1 MMKKILSFYTKYF
14 FVWVVLF
21 GIAAYFWPRPFER
34 AGNFNLAHL
43 TGIEKLFEN
52 RSFVQRA
59 LVRNLSG
66 NNLFFFLTMFGIGAV
81 LQTEDFK
88 RIARKPAIVAVGSFS
103 QFLVMPFG
111 AFLIAKLFGLGPLLT
126 AGLVLTGAAPG
137 AMASNVMCYISKAD
151 TAYSVSLTTVSTL
164 LCPVLTPAL
173 TLFLAGTQVPVEFWA
188 MFIDIMWMVIVPVII
203 GFAVRH
209 YFDTAI
215 EKIEPVFPAISVT
228 FIIFICSVVIALN
241 RQRLYELTIGILA
254 AVLILNVYGMTAG
267 YGIGR
272 LFRLPMPQR
281 RTLSIEIG
289 MQNAGLGVTLARS
302 HLGPEAMIPAAIF
315 VFVCILTAALMSEIW
330 QRKALNK

>member
-1 MMKKILSFYTKYF
+1 MLNRILSFYTKYF
-14 FVWVVLF
+14 FIWVVFF
-21 GIAAYFWPRPFER
+21 GIAAYFWPAPFEK

-43 TGIEKLFEN
+43 TGIEKLFEDK
-52 RSFVQRA
+52 SFVQQA
-59 LVRNLSG
+59 LVRNLKG
-66 NNLFFFLTMFGIGAV
+66 YNLFFFFTMFGIGAV
-81 LQTEDFK
+81 LKMEDFK
-88 RIARKPAIVAVGSFS
+88 RIARRPVIVAIGSFS
-103 QFLVMPFG
+103 QFLFMPFG

-173 TLFLAGTQVPVEFWA
+173 TLFLAGTQVPVNFWA
-188 MFIDIMWMVIVPVII
+188 MFVDIMWMVILPVII

-209 YFDTAI
+209 YFGRGI
-215 EKIEPVFPAISVT
+215 EKIEAIFPAISVT

-241 RQRLYELTIGILA
+241 RQRLCELTA
-254 AVLILNVYGMTAG
+254 AIVIAVFILNVYGMTAG

-289 MQNAGLGVTLARS
+289 MQNAGLGVTLAGS
-302 HLGPEAMIPAAIF
+302 HLGPEAMIPAALF

-330 QRKALNK
+330 QRRALSK

>member
-1 MMKKILSFYTKYF
+1 MVKKILSFYTKYF
-14 FVWVVLF
+14 FVWVMLF
-21 GIAAYFWPRPFER
+21 GIAAYFWPGPFEK

-43 TGIEKLFEN
+43 TGIEKLFQDK
-52 RSFVQRA
+52 SFVQEA
-59 LVRNLSG
+59 VVRNLSG

-81 LQTEDFK
+81 LQMEDFK
-88 RIARKPAIVAVGSFS
+88 RIARKPVIVAIGSFS

-111 AFLIAKLFGLGPLLT
+111 AFLIAKLFGLGPFLT

-188 MFIDIMWMVIVPVII
+188 MFIDIMWMVIVPVIV

-209 YFDTAI
+209 YFGRSI
-215 EKIEPVFPAISVT
+215 EKIEAVFPAISVT

-241 RQRLYELTIGILA
+241 RQRLYELTAGILA
-254 AVLILNVYGMTAG
+254 AVLILNIYGMTAG
-267 YGIGR
+267 YGIGS

-289 MQNAGLGVTLARS
+289 MQNAGLGVTLARN
-302 HLGPEAMIPAAIF
+302 HLGPEAMIPAALF
-315 VFVCILTAALMSEIW
+315 VFVCIITAALMSEIW
-330 QRKALNK
+330 RRRALNK

>member
-1 MMKKILSFYTKYF
+1 MVKRILSFYTKYF
-14 FVWVVLF
+14 FIWVVLF
-21 GIAAYFWPRPFER
+21 GIAAYFWPAPFEK
-34 AGNFNLAHL
+34 AGNFNFAYL
-43 TGIEKLFEN
+43 TGIERLFEDK
-52 RSFVQRA
+52 SFVQQA
-59 LVRNLSG
+59 VERNLSG
-66 NNLFFFLTMFGIGAV
+66 NSLFFFLTMFGIGAV

-88 RIARKPAIVAVGSFS
+88 RIARRPAIVAVGTFS

-111 AFLIAKLFGLGPLLT
+111 AFLIAKIFGLGPFLT

-188 MFIDIMWMVIVPVII
+188 MFIDIMWMVIIPVII
-203 GFAVRH
+203 GFVVRH
-209 YFDTAI
+209 YFDKAI

-241 RQRLYELTIGILA
+241 RQRLDELTIGILA
-254 AVLILNVYGMTAG
+254 AVFILNIYGMTAG

-272 LFRLPMPQR
+272 LFRFPVTQR

-289 MQNAGLGVTLARS
+289 MQNAGLGVTLAKN
-302 HLGPEAMIPAAIF
+302 HLGPEAMIPAALF
-315 VFVCILTAALMSEIW
+315 VFICILTAALMSEIW
-330 QRKALNK
+330 QRKIHK